1 MQLVD
6 RIEKRRFI
14 GRELLLWLWFESE
27 VLDGTLP
34 TSAHGDVGLWIERE
48 VLLSSGKELT
58 RVKGAAPALGR
69 DAKEALLAGKLPERA
84 SLKVSIGEREAS
96 FTLKAET
103 LALSGLRLPAVLDEG
118 DAPAP
123 GELGA
128 KAPRRGRARRT
139 TVEEDQDRERDA
151 AALAFQE
158 RMTLTREIEALLEG
172 LYADFLALRLDAQWD
187 RLVVPA
193 MQTWASGGRVDA
205 ERYLRLRRAATRR
218 ARPR

>member
-6 RIEKRRFI
+6 RIEKRRFV

-27 VLDGTLP
+27 VLDATLP
-34 TSAHGDVGLWIERE
+34 TAAHGDVGLWVERE
-48 VLLSSGKELT
+48 LLLSNGKEQT

-84 SLKVSIGEREAS
+84 SFKLSLGERDAT

-103 LALSGLRLPAVLDEG
+103 LAISALRLPAVLDDG

-128 KAPRRGRARRT
+128 KAPRRGRLRRT
-139 TVEEDQDRERDA
+139 TVDEDRDAERDA

-158 RMTLTREIEALLEG
+158 RMQLTREVEALLES
-172 LYADFLALRLDAQWD
+172 LYADFLALRLGAPWD
-187 RLVVPA
+187 SLVVPA
-193 MQTWASGGRVDA
+193 MRTWASGGRVDA
-205 ERYLRLRRAATRR
+205 ERYLRARLAATKR
-218 ARPR
+218 ARTR